1 MISYTYKIILKNI
14 VKGSVYFVF
23 AFILLLIPL
32 NIGKKNIDKI
42 HTTILIFSNVQ
53 LVDVEYSSK
62 IKNLWETNFDNT
74 VLSIHHDV
82 HLLNEKAN
90 LIGHEILKFD
100 DDNVKKIFSDII
112 IDYGNLDNEKTKQ
125 NFYENLDLWVDRD
138 KYKYLR
144 YELNYN
150 ENQIEDVNKLIEL
163 FYQSFKNLV
172 KNNLNDQTSRKIKTF
187 ERNERIFI
195 NEKLNVLSNYPQ
207 LNNTTNLQINIDFN
221 SDEINPK
228 ILQLDA
234 KKIFIDIN
242 KKDFDN
248 YFRIRINS
256 KDYDWFKSKQYYL
269 GYILIIIISILVS
282 MFFTINR
289 KDEKL

>member
-1 MISYTYKIILKNI
+1 MISYTYKVILKNI

-23 AFILLLIPL
+23 TFIILLIPL

-42 HTTILIFSNVQ
+42 HTTILILSNVQ

-62 IKNLWETNFDNT
+62 IKKLWETNFGNT
-74 VLSIHHDV
+74 VSLMHHDV
-82 HLLNEKAN
+82 HLLNEQN
-90 LIGHEILKFD
+90 NMISKFHD
-100 DDNVKKIFSDII
+100 NNVKKIFSDII
-112 IDYGNLDNEKTKQ
+112 VNYGNLDDEKIKL
-125 NFYENLDLWVDRD
+125 NFYENLDLWVDPD

-172 KNNLNDQTSRKIKTF
+172 KNNLDDQTSKKIKTF
-187 ERNERIFI
+187 ERNERILI
-195 NEKLNVLSNYPQ
+195 NEKLNVLSNYPH

-221 SDEINPK
+221 SGEINPK

-234 KKIFIDIN
+234 KKLFIDVN

-256 KDYDWFKSKQYYL
+256 KNYDWFKSKQYYL

>member
-62 IKNLWETNFDNT
+62 IKNLWETNFGNT
-74 VLSIHHDV
+74 VSLMHHDV
-82 HLLNEKAN
+82 HLLNEKN
-90 LIGHEILKFD
+90 NMISKFH

-112 IDYGNLDNEKTKQ
+112 VNYGNLDDEKIKP

-138 KYKYLR
+138 KYQYLR

-172 KNNLNDQTSRKIKTF
+172 KNNLDDQTSKKIKTF
-187 ERNERIFI
+187 ERNERILL
-195 NEKLNVLSNYPQ
+195 NDKLDVLSNYPH
-207 LNNTTNLQINIDFN
+207 LNNTTSLQINIDFN
-221 SDEINPK
+221 SDEINTK

-234 KKIFIDIN
+234 KKFFIDIN

-256 KDYDWFKSKQYYL
+256 KNYDWFKSKQYYL

>member
-42 HTTILIFSNVQ
+42 HTTILILSNVQ

-62 IKNLWETNFDNT
+62 IKKLWETNFGNT
-74 VLSIHHDV
+74 VSLMHHDV
-82 HLLNEKAN
+82 HLLNEQN
-90 LIGHEILKFD
+90 NMISKFH

-112 IDYGNLDNEKTKQ
+112 VNYGNLDDEKIKL

-172 KNNLNDQTSRKIKTF
+172 KNNLDDQTSKKIKTL
-187 ERNERIFI
+187 ERNERILI
-195 NEKLNVLSNYPQ
+195 NEKLNVLSNYPH

-221 SDEINPK
+221 SGEINPK

-234 KKIFIDIN
+234 KKLFIDVN

-256 KDYDWFKSKQYYL
+256 KNYDWFKSKQYYL
-269 GYILIIIISILVS
+269 GYFLIIIISILVS

>member
-62 IKNLWETNFDNT
+62 IKNLWETNFGNT
-74 VLSIHHDV
+74 VSLMHHDV
-82 HLLNEKAN
+82 HLLNEKN
-90 LIGHEILKFD
+90 NMISKFH
-100 DDNVKKIFSDII
+100 DDNVKKIFSEII
-112 IDYGNLDNEKTKQ
+112 VNYGNLDDEKIKP

-138 KYKYLR
+138 KYQYLR

-172 KNNLNDQTSRKIKTF
+172 KNNLDDQTSKKIKTF
-187 ERNERIFI
+187 ERNERILL
-195 NEKLNVLSNYPQ
+195 NDKLDVLSNYPH
-207 LNNTTNLQINIDFN
+207 LNNTTSLQINIDFN
-221 SDEINPK
+221 SDEINTK

-234 KKIFIDIN
+234 KKFFIDIN

-256 KDYDWFKSKQYYL
+256 KNYDWFKSKQYYL

>member
-1 MISYTYKIILKNI
+1 MISYTYKVILKNI

-23 AFILLLIPL
+23 TFIILLIPL

-53 LVDVEYSSK
+53 LADVEYSSK
-62 IKNLWETNFDNT
+62 IKQLWETNFNNT
-74 VLSIHHDV
+74 VTSMHHDL
-82 HLLNEKAN
+82 HLLNEQKN
-90 LIGHEILKFD
+90 LTGQMISKFD
-100 DDNVKKIFSDII
+100 DDNVKIIFSDII
-112 IDYGNLDNEKTKQ
+112 IDYSNLDNEKTKQ
-125 NFYENLDLWVDRD
+125 NFYENLDLWVDPD

-150 ENQIEDVNKLIEL
+150 ENQIEDVNKLIKL

-172 KNNLNDQTSRKIKTF
+172 KNKLDDQTSKKIKTL
-187 ERNERIFI
+187 ERNERILI
-195 NEKLNVLSNYPQ
+195 NEKLNVLSNYPD
-207 LNNTTNLQINIDFN
+207 LNNSTNLQINIDFN
-221 SDEINPK
+221 SGEINPK

-234 KKIFIDIN
+234 KKFFIDVN

-256 KDYDWFKSKQYYL
+256 KNYDWFKSKQYYF
-269 GYILIIIISILVS
+269 GYILITIISILVS